1 MVRKFVSAAI
11 ISLSI
16 TAFCLTG
23 ISDACSLF
31 RVTGKDG
38 TIISTRT
45 MEFGA
50 EIGYGLVRVPRGR
63 PFVSPAPGNNTGIR
77 WNARYGYVGANAFGD
92 ETMVMDGLNEKGL
105 SFSYL
110 WYETDMKWQQV
121 EPGETGTALAHVLL
135 GSWVLGNF
143 ATVGEVKKEIEKIRV
158 FGFHAP
164 QMGMAPPLHAAMQDA
179 AGGSIVIEYN
189 NGRVEVF
196 DNPLGVM
203 TNAPDF
209 PWMVTNLRNYIAMS
223 PVAPPATDYAGVK
236 LRPTGHGAG
245 MWGLPGDLTPPSRFV
260 RLAVLTHM
268 ADRQADSA
276 KTLNLA
282 QHIANTFDIVRGMA
296 VDKGPDGKITASET
310 TQWTF
315 FRDLT
320 NKVLYF
326 KTYDNFNLRKIDLKK
341 VDFEGKTTKTV
352 PLYGDGETI
361 KDITDRIR

>member
-1 MVRKFVSAAI
+1 M
-11 ISLSI
+11 
-16 TAFCLTG
+16 TG

-31 RVTGKDG
+31 RVTGRDG

-45 MEFGA
+45 MEFGPDPQ
-50 EIGYGLVRVPRGR
+50 YGIIRVPRGHA
-63 PFVSPAPGNNTGIR
+63 FASPAPGNRTGLR

-92 ETMVMDGLNEKGL
+92 ESMVMDGLNEKGL
-105 SFSYL
+105 AFSYL

-121 EPGETGTALAHVLL
+121 GPGETGAALAHIML

-143 ATVGEVKKEIEKIRV
+143 ATVGEVKREIEKIRV
-158 FGFHAP
+158 YGFYAP
-164 QMGMAPPLHAAMQDA
+164 QMGMAVPLHASIQDA
-179 AGGSIVIEYN
+179 AGGSIVIEYD
-189 NGRVEVF
+189 NGKVQVY

-209 PWMVTNLRNYIAMS
+209 PWMVTNLRNYIGMS
-223 PVAPPATDYAGVK
+223 PAAPAAVEDAGVK

-260 RLAVLTHM
+260 RLAVLTRF
-268 ADRQADSA
+268 ADQQKDSA
-276 KTLNLA
+276 TTLNLA
-282 QHIANTFDIVRGMA
+282 QHIANTFDIARGMA
-296 VDKGPDGKITASET
+296 VDKGPDGKVTASET

-320 NKVLYF
+320 NKIIYF
-326 KTYDNFNLRKIDLKK
+326 RTYDNFNLRKIDLTK
-341 VDFEGKTTKTV
+341 VDFGGKTTKTI
-352 PLYGDGETI
+352 PLYGDGEVI